1 MTENKTAHTIERAVD
16 VLTGVATNREVIKRE
31 LARLP
36 DDDECINKSKVEYE
50 IQLLRI
56 VFTGWA
62 VAYFLADH
70 PLKTDLSEAFWLSL
84 HGFAG
89 RISAMASAGTPGPA
103 VDYFAT
109 IRERAQ
115 CYTEALNTNMDEAD
129 PAIVV
134 GAAFLRLCGDV
145 GGQVVA
151 DAGKQVF
158 VNTLN
163 TVKLYLDAVTI
174 EQQEW
179 ESGPGQKKH

>member
-1 MTENKTAHTIERAVD
+1 MTEKKTVHTIERAVE

-36 DDDECINKSKVEYE
+36 DDDAHINKSKVEYE

-62 VAYFLADH
+62 VAYFMADH
-70 PLKTDLSEAFWLSL
+70 PLKINLSEAFWLSL

-89 RISAMASAGTPGPA
+89 RISAMASAGTGGPA

-115 CYTEALNTNMDEAD
+115 CYTDALNINMDEAD

-134 GAAFLRLCGDV
+134 GAAFLRLCGDG
-145 GGQVVA
+145 GGQPVT

-163 TVKLYLDAVTI
+163 TVKLYLDTVDIQRA
-174 EQQEW
+174 
-179 ESGPGQKKH
+179 S

>member
-1 MTENKTAHTIERAVD
+1 MTEDKAAHTIDRAIE
-16 VLTGVATNREVIKRE
+16 VLTGVATNREVIRRE

-36 DDDECINKSKVEYE
+36 DDDPRINKSKVEYE

-62 VAYFLADH
+62 MAYFMADQ
-70 PLKTDLSEAFWLSL
+70 PLKNDLAEAFWISM

-89 RISAMASAGTPGPA
+89 RISAMASAGADGKA
-103 VDYFAT
+103 VDYFAA

-115 CYTEALNTNMDEAD
+115 CYTDAMNTCLDEAD

-134 GAAFLRLCGDV
+134 GAAFLRLCGDN
-145 GGQVVA
+145 GGKPVA

-163 TVKLYLDAVTI
+163 TVKLYLDSVTL
-174 EQQEW
+174 
-179 ESGPGQKKH
+179 